1 MSAMAPP
8 SLAPRSVRGGAS
20 PLLPQQRD
28 DFVGAD
34 LREVAVEAAARAA
47 VSRYQRAAPLVRRR
61 SHAARAERYLRRPR
75 HAELAH
81 DKNIKGYRE
90 SQRDTDRHGYTAAD
104 ETEDGDVGSAPVRG
118 QFVGE
123 EIAGVCAVEVPGHV
137 SSVCSLRMVARVSRA
152 LACAGQV
159 LDGLVMDRYR
169 LVPAAWL
176 IACGLPLLSAG

>member
-1 MSAMAPP
+1 MLRARPAKR
-8 SLAPRSVRGGAS
+8 AVRC
-20 PLLPQQRD
+20 
-28 DFVGAD
+28 
-34 LREVAVEAAARAA
+34 
-47 VSRYQRAAPLVRRR
+47 
-61 SHAARAERYLRRPR
+61 
-75 HAELAH
+75 
-81 DKNIKGYRE
+81 E

-176 IACGLPLLSAG
+176 IACGLPLLSAVPWPRPRRRPGRAGIRSGSPASAGSR

>member
-34 LREVAVEAAARAA
+34 LPEVAVEAAE
-47 VSRYQRAAPLVRRR
+47 
-61 SHAARAERYLRRPR
+61 RAERYLRRPR

-137 SSVCSLRMVARVSRA
+137 SSVCSLRMVA
-152 LACAGQV
+152 
-159 LDGLVMDRYR
+159 
-169 LVPAAWL
+169 
-176 IACGLPLLSAG
+176 